1 MVKQGDA
8 NSQRPSISKPSFEYS
23 NKKKTKEEQEVANLP
38 DNVSKNNSQKP
49 TAKELLDQIN
59 RKIEIEKL
67 ANKFA
72 KAPKPL
78 ETAKISVDLSDD
90 IGQRELDEEEMLKE
104 MEESPLI

>member
-1 MVKQGDA
+1 VVKQGDA
-8 NSQRPSISKPSFEYS
+8 NSQRQSISKPSFEYS

-38 DNVSKNNSQKP
+38 DTVSKNNSQKP

-72 KAPKPL
+72 KAPKPI
-78 ETAKISVDLSDD
+78 ETTKISVDLSDD
-90 IGQRELDEEEMLKE
+90 IGQRELDEEEMMKE